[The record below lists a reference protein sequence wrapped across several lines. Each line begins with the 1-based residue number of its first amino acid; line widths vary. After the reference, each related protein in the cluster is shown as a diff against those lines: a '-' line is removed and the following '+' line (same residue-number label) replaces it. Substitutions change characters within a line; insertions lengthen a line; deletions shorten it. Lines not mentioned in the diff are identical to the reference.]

1 MQLGLQCL
9 QSGLQK
15 YMSFYNISAT
25 LAEEE
30 ECTGLL
36 ALLLQANAV
45 EGKGLMFCWLITGLL
60 IGAQNTHLLALQSI
74 KNLAVIW
81 QL

>member
-25 LAEEE
+25 LAEQE
-30 ECTGLL
+30 ECT
-36 ALLLQANAV
+36 
-45 EGKGLMFCWLITGLL
+45 M
-60 IGAQNTHLLALQSI
+60 SI
-74 KNLAVIW
+74 DFIIASKCSW
-81 QL
+81 R